1 MLLAHGRVRRGYLG
15 VSTQPVRLPAVL
27 AERLGQETGLLLIT
41 VESNSPAE
49 QGGLLLGDTL
59 IALDGTL
66 LRHPDD
72 LLAGL
77 STERI
82 GTTVLVRLVRG
93 GEIQERSIVIGE
105 RL

>member
-1 MLLAHGRVRRGYLG
+1 
-15 VSTQPVRLPAVL
+15 
-27 AERLGQETGLLLIT
+27 LLLIT
-41 VESNSPAE
+41 VEPNSPAE

-59 IALDGTL
+59 VALDGAP

-72 LLAGL
+72 LLACL

-82 GTTVLVRLVRG
+82 GTTMSVRMVRG
-93 GEIQERSIVIGE
+93 GEVQERSIVIGE